1 MKKIPVILLST
12 VLLGLSLPVKA
23 QAPAPV
29 ASPAPVPSLTAPPPA
44 VDLTPSLNQLQQT
57 AGTISLNLS
66 RLRIEKW
73 KADGSVKRQSQA
85 DADSITRNLT
95 SALPSLID
103 QVRANPQSLAAAVKL
118 YRNVNALYDVF
129 GGLAEMAEAFGP
141 KGESATLAADAG
153 TLDRIRRDI
162 GDKLEKLAAGADSE
176 ILRLR
181 AEVASKPP
189 PPPTRI
195 IIDEEEEKPPKPVR
209 KKPAPPKKPVETK
222 PAENTSP
229 SPAITK

>member
-1 MKKIPVILLST
+1 MKKIAVILLSA
-12 VLLGLSLPVKA
+12 VLLGLNLPVKA
-23 QAPAPV
+23 QAPPPPASQTPV
-29 ASPAPVPSLTAPPPA
+29 SSLTALPPA

-73 KADGSVKRQSQA
+73 KADASVKRQSQA
-85 DADSITRNLT
+85 DADSITRNLA

-103 QVRANPQSLAAAVKL
+103 QVRANPQSLAATVKL

-129 GGLAEMAEAFGP
+129 GGLAEMAETFGP
-141 KGESATLAADAG
+141 KGESAALAADAG
-153 TLDRIRRDI
+153 SLDRIRRDI
-162 GDKLEKLAAGADSE
+162 GEKLEKLAAGADSE

-195 IIDEEEEKPPKPVR
+195 IIDDEEKPQKPVR
-209 KKPAPPKKPVETK
+209 KKPAPVKKPVETK